1 MSSLDGPTLKKS
13 LGLAHFTLSS
23 FMQMQ
28 SLNSLFLLFFFT
40 AVLNGGFSTFL
51 AFILLANSGS
61 HVFLVFFKIF
71 FLVVILGLYFGLA
84 VLPVILSLI
93 GPKFMPHGIVPSK
106 NDENDNQVKAINLP
120 TPIPVLPQEKLD

>member
-1 MSSLDGPTLKKS
+1 MKLTSPFYSVNIYAYTKYTVRFLF
-13 LGLAHFTLSS
+13 FTAV
-23 FMQMQ
+23 QKYTV
-28 SLNSLFLLFFFT
+28 NSFFFT

-93 GPKFMPHGIVPSK
+93 GPKYMPHGIVPTQS
-106 NDENDNQVKAINLP
+106 DENDNQVKAINLP
-120 TPIPVLPQEKLD
+120 TPIPVLPQEKSD